1 MITLLA
7 EVQSEIED
15 CEGNVS
21 AVLGK
26 KKTAMYADSYYYR
39 EHFVDKS
46 TAIGQYKDE
55 VSRVIFKPF
64 GWTYGP
70 EKKGTFPVSL
80 VTSVHD

>member
-1 MITLLA
+1 M

-21 AVLGK
+21 AMLG

-39 EHFVDKS
+39 EYFVDKS
-46 TAIGQYKDE
+46 MAIGQYKDE
-55 VSRVIFKPF
+55 VSQVIFKPF
-64 GWTYGP
+64 GWMYGP